1 MNSEL
6 DMKGFSPRNLKYI
19 RRFADI
25 RPDAE
30 FGQQVAAQLPWFHN
44 CGLLDKAA
52 EVGLV
57 SNH

>member
-1 MNSEL
+1 
-6 DMKGFSPRNLKYI
+6 MKGFSPRNLKYT

-25 RPDAE
+25 WPDAE
-30 FGQQVAAQLPWFHN
+30 FVQQVAAQLPWFHN
-44 CGLLDKAA
+44 CVLLDKAA